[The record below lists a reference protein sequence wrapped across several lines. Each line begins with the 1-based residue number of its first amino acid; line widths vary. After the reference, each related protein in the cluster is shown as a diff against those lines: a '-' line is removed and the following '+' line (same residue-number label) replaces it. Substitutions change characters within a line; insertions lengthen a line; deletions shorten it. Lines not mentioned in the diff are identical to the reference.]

1 MPEHDAAVDGARAE
15 AAALGRCYAIFAAWT
30 GLAFHACFVGVM
42 ARGAALVELGD
53 LSAGDLS
60 SFLMYAVGL
69 GFAVA
74 GGMAS
79 YAELARCAGAVERV
93 LEISDRSPAM
103 RGGNARAPSAAGA
116 TVSFRDVDFAYPARR
131 DAPLLAA
138 WSADVAAGERVAL
151 VFRLLSRLY
160 DVDKG
165 EVAVGGVGV
174 AAYALDELRGS
185 VVGVLQQEP
194 FVFSGSLL
202 ENVACGGDCDAARAE
217 AALRSAGLGGLL
229 EKVGGVGAP
238 VGESGVALSGGERQ
252 RLALAARS

>member
-1 MPEHDAAVDGARAE
+1 M
-15 AAALGRCYAIFAAWT
+15 
-30 GLAFHACFVGVM
+30 
-42 ARGAALVELGD
+42 
-53 LSAGDLS
+53 
-60 SFLMYAVGL
+60 
-69 GFAVA
+69 
-74 GGMAS
+74 
-79 YAELARCAGAVERV
+79 
-93 LEISDRSPAM
+93 
-103 RGGNARAPSAAGA
+103 
-116 TVSFRDVDFAYPARR
+116 
-131 DAPLLAA
+131 
-138 WSADVAAGERVAL
+138 
-151 VFRLLSRLY
+151 SRLY

-202 ENVACGGDCDAARAE
+202 ENVACGGDCDAARAS

-252 RLALAARS
+252 RLALARALLRPTPVLLVDEFTSGLDEATEREVIRNLLPHLEGRTVIAIAHDPRVHALLGVTRVIAL